1 MVDSLKIKKLV
12 LALAV
17 CTAAG
22 SVVGAVISGDA
33 HAQAQIV
40 NTEKA
45 SQTSPQPASSE
56 KPFATVKPADE
67 IKGVVNILLIGTDEV
82 CTTYDDQGRGD
93 VTLLC
98 SVNADSKT
106 VKLISFERSTGVSWP
121 GHGDIMLT
129 STYAYGGAELTAE
142 SICRSFDIS
151 LDGYVHVDFEGFSRI
166 IDAMGG
172 IDIYLTEDEADPESS
187 NDFGKNVIPAMLGD
201 GVKLVAYPFKGYW
214 KDVGTIRSLWEAN
227 MDLLGEAP
235 AFDIHDWSWRI
246 FSRTTACPPQVVG
259 VNGKIK
265 NSLIS
270 DGCEVYGT
278 VENSVLSN
286 GVIVEEGAVIRD
298 SVIMS
303 NVTVKSG
310 AVINYSMLDSSTT
323 VGRNAVIGRPMDDG
337 IEITVV
343 PADTSV
349 NDGEDIHAADAR
361 S

>member
-22 SVVGAVISGDA
+22 SVVGVVISGDA

-129 STYAYGGAELTAE
+129 STYAYGGAELTTE

-172 IDIYLTEDEADPESS
+172 IDIYLTEDEAQAVTEDLWYEQSLS
-187 NDFGKNVIPAMLGD
+187 EGD
-201 GVKLVAYPFKGYW
+201 CHLDGAAALRYCRLRRI
-214 KDVGTIRSLWEAN
+214 DDN
-227 MDLLGEAP
+227 
-235 AFDIHDWSWRI
+235 WSRVQ
-246 FSRTTACPPQVVG
+246 RQ
-259 VNGKIK
+259 
-265 NSLIS
+265 
-270 DGCEVYGT
+270 
-278 VENSVLSN
+278 
-286 GVIVEEGAVIRD
+286 
-298 SVIMS
+298 
-303 NVTVKSG
+303 
-310 AVINYSMLDSSTT
+310 
-323 VGRNAVIGRPMDDG
+323 RNAIQALLNKGKTLRAAGIKKLAEVAIPLVDTNLSKKQLASLVFTAPKFAGVQAEQMTVPDRNRIWTYEG
-337 IEITVV
+337 IEG
-343 PADTSV
+343 SV
-349 NDGEDIHAADAR
+349 TGFDKAYESERIREFIYN
-361 S
+361 